1 MDYINSNCSH
11 IAASNGSLNLFKA
24 LVETYKS
31 DIFMKNDR
39 GWSVFNKAA
48 KGGNSELF
56 QYLTQLGADIYS
68 RTKDNVTWL
77 HIASYHGHLKLCK
90 TIFDLF
96 YSDLEKWTCNEFENF
111 DKCNANYRQRLF
123 KNKNVFSN
131 LKDLGGFTD
140 LHYASSQGHG
150 DICKFL
156 LMHNVDVTYT
166 NKQGKTA
173 RDIAIKRKQPKVLD
187 ILKVKYYPFGK

>member
-1 MDYINSNCSH
+1 MNAI
-11 IAASNGSLNLFKA
+11 
-24 LVETYKS
+24 
-31 DIFMKNDR
+31 
-39 GWSVFNKAA
+39 
-48 KGGNSELF
+48 
-56 QYLTQLGADIYS
+56 
-68 RTKDNVTWL
+68 
-77 HIASYHGHLKLCK
+77 
-90 TIFDLF
+90 
-96 YSDLEKWTCNEFENF
+96 